1 MNKRIEAIWNETTK
15 TCIPREGDYVSV
27 SSKNIQEFAEL
38 LIKECAMIAD
48 KGFGSAHFGLGIS
61 GKMLKDHF
69 GIKE

>member
-1 MNKRIEAIWNETTK
+1 MNKRIKTTWEETTK
-15 TCIPREGDYVSV
+15 TCTPREGDYVSV
-27 SSKNIQEFAEL
+27 SSKNIQDFTEQ
-38 LIKECAMIAD
+38 IVKECAMIAD